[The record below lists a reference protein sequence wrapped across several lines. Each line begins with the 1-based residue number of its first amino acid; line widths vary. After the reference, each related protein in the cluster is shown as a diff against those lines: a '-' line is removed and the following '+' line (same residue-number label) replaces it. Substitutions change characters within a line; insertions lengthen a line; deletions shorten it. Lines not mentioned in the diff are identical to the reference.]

1 MQTVIPD
8 DIISPRA
15 LREWQKWK
23 SRLDH
28 PAHDDDQ
35 ESLPQDA
42 MQDTVGAVAWDD
54 EGNLAAGVSRCV
66 LRIALLEESRIVPS
80 GGLLLKYS
88 GRIGE
93 VSLQPIRINIRSSGL
108 N

>member
-1 MQTVIPD
+1 MQTVIPND
-8 DIISPRA
+8 MISPRA

-28 PAHDDDQ
+28 PAHGDQ

-66 LRIALLEESRIVPS
+66 LTLALLEESRIVLS

-93 VSLQPIRINIRSSGL
+93 VSLQPIGIDI
-108 N
+108 